1 MDTEIKALIEEQ
13 GRAFEAFKAEHDKA
27 LADVKKGTEDVV
39 RTEKVDRINAAVSDL
54 TAALDEQAQKLAA
67 LETAGAHKGADAP
80 KNAAYNAAFDKFF
93 REGDEADLRAAIKAA
108 PKADVSAG
116 TPAEGG
122 YFAPTEWD
130 RSVVDALKIVS
141 PMRSI
146 ATVQSIS
153 TNSFTKVYNDRATAS
168 GWVGEK
174 DARTKTASAGLD
186 SETFECGEI
195 YANPAATQ
203 RILDDGLINV
213 EQWLANEV
221 QTEFAYQEGLAFVTG
236 NGTNKPRGLM
246 NYTASGSHP
255 FGPIAEVATGSANA
269 VTADGLIDL
278 VYDLPSERTG
288 NARFVMN
295 RKTQG
300 AIRKLKESTTG
311 NYIWQPGLQA
321 GQPATILGFP
331 VTELAAM
338 ADIAANSVP
347 VIFGDFSG
355 YLILDRIGIRVLR
368 DPFTNKPFVQF
379 YTTKRV
385 GGGVVDTTLF
395 RYHRVETA
403 ASA

>member
-13 GRAFEAFKAEHDKA
+13 GKAFEAFKQEHDKA
-27 LADVKKGTEDVV
+27 LADVRKGTEDVV
-39 RTEKVDRINAAVSDL
+39 RTEKVDRINEAVSDL

-67 LETAGAHKGADAP
+67 LETAGAQKGVDAP
-80 KNAAYNAAFDKFF
+80 KNAAYTKAFDRFF
-93 REGDEADLRAAIKAA
+93 REGDEGELRAAIKSA
-108 PKADVSAG
+108 PKAADMSSG

-122 YFAPTEWD
+122 YFAPVEWD
-130 RSVVDALKIVS
+130 RTVVDALKIVS

-146 ATVQSIS
+146 AKVQSIS

-174 DARTKTASAGLD
+174 DARAKTASPGLD

-213 EQWLANEV
+213 ESWLSGEV
-221 QTEFAYQEGLAFVTG
+221 QTEFAYQEGVAFVTG

-246 NYTASGSHP
+246 NYTGTDSHP
-255 FGPIAEVATGSANA
+255 FGPIAEVSTGDASK

-300 AIRKLKESTTG
+300 AVRKLKESTTG
-311 NYIWQPGLQA
+311 NYIWQPGLQS
-321 GQPATILGFP
+321 GQPATLLGFP
-331 VTELAAM
+331 ITELAAM
-338 ADIAANSVP
+338 ADIASNAVP
-347 VIFGDFSG
+347 IIFGDFSG

-395 RYHRVETA
+395 RYHRVEA
-403 ASA
+403 

>member
-1 MDTEIKALIEEQ
+1 MDATELKALIEEQ
-13 GRAFEAFKAEHDKA
+13 GKAFEAFKTEHNAA

-39 RTEKVDRINAAVSDL
+39 RTEKVDRINAAVGEL
-54 TAALDEQAQKLAA
+54 QAALDEQAAKLAA
-67 LETAGAHKGADAP
+67 LQTAGAQGEADKP
-80 KNAAYNAAFDKFF
+80 VNAAYNAAFDRFF
-93 REGDEADLRAAIKAA
+93 REGDDRDLRAAIKSA
-108 PKADVSAG
+108 PRTDANVT

-130 RSVVDALKIVS
+130 RSVVDALRIVS

-153 TNSFTKVYNDRATAS
+153 TNSFTKVYNDRQTAS

-174 DARTKTASAGLD
+174 TTRTETSTPGLD

-221 QTEFAYQEGLAFVTG
+221 QTEFAYQEGLAFVSG
-236 NGTNKPRGLM
+236 DGTNKPRGLLD
-246 NYTASGSHP
+246 YKSPSDHP
-255 FGPIAEVATGSANA
+255 FGAIPSVKSGAAAALKLE
-269 VTADGLIDL
+269 GLIDL
-278 VYDLPSERTG
+278 VYDLPSERTP

-300 AIRKLKESTTG
+300 AVRKIKDG
-311 NYIWQPGLQA
+311 NGNFIWQPGLQA
-321 GQPATILGFP
+321 GQPANVLGFP

-338 ADIAANSVP
+338 EDVGAGKIP
-347 VIFGDFSG
+347 IIFGDFSG
-355 YLILDRIGIRVLR
+355 YLVLDRMGVRILR
-368 DPFTNKPFVQF
+368 DPYTNKPFVMF

-395 RYHRVETA
+395 RYHTIEA
-403 ASA
+403 